1 MKVDTKL
8 NFNVN
13 VVKKNTQ
20 TLDIELKSYD
30 KNYHE
35 FEIVF
40 PSIELDDSYE
50 VTVLSVFSKSQR
62 QTLDLAEIKDGKAYY
77 VFDTSLIHQ
86 EDTVVNYIYLKQGE
100 VQADVMAFEF
110 FVSLSQIDKSAEIT
124 AKSYDKN
131 YDQIIEDFE
140 AQLQDYLLGIEA
152 GGGGTGGVDL
162 TNYATKEFVQGLLDN
177 LEIPNPDLTGY
188 ATTEYVDTEIA
199 NIPTYQEPDLSA
211 YATKHYVD
219 SQIPEIPEYIAP
231 DLSSYAT
238 TEYVD
243 GAIDGIVI
251 PDISHLLPRSEHRDT
266 IYDDTELRQMI
277 NEKPNVVF
285 TDEAEFSAITDPDP
299 NTFYVL
305 LKGGI

>member
-13 VVKKNTQ
+13 VVKKTAQ

-30 KNYHE
+30 KNNHE

-40 PSIELDDSYE
+40 PCIELDDSYE

-86 EDTVVNYIYLKQGE
+86 ADTVVNYIYLKQGE

-124 AKSYDKN
+124 AKTYDKN
-131 YDQIIEDFE
+131 YDQVIEDFK
-140 AQLQDYLLGIEA
+140 AQLQNYILNLDLD
-152 GGGGTGGVDL
+152 GTPGTGVDL
-162 TNYATKEFVQGLLDN
+162 ENYATKEYVQGLLS
-177 LEIPNPDLTGY
+177 DLDVDMTGY
-188 ATTEYVDTEIA
+188 ATEDYVDGQIA
-199 NIPTYQEPDLSA
+199 GIELPEYEEPDLSA

-243 GAIDGIVI
+243 GAINGIVI

-266 IYDDTELRQMI
+266 VYDDTELREMI

-305 LKGGI
+305 TKGGN